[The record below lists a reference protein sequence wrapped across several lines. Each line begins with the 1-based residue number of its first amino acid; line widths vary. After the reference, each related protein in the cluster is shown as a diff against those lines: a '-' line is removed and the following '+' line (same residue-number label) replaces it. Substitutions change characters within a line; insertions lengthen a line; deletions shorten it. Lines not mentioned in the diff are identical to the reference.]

1 VTEIETEFAPRSNDN
16 KPERSG
22 ASMVTTRP
30 SWTRVTYLVVA
41 WLFIVSLLLQ
51 VFLAGLSLFVS
62 GSYWDVHVGFGHSV
76 PGLVA
81 LLMVIFALWGRLPR
95 AAIWL
100 TVLLFVLVIAQTEV
114 FAAIRA
120 DVPLAAALH
129 PVNALILFA
138 IGVGLARRAW
148 SLVRVRTPD
157 TGAEQRSPAQTMS
170 AERHGG
176 VEQSV
181 P

>member
-1 VTEIETEFAPRSNDN
+1 MIS
-16 KPERSG
+16 
-22 ASMVTTRP
+22 TRTP
-30 SWTRVTYLVVA
+30 WTRVAYLVVA
-41 WLFIVSLLLQ
+41 WLFIVSLLVQ

-62 GSYWDVHVGFGHSV
+62 GSYWDAHIGFGHSV

-81 LLMVIFALWGRLPR
+81 LLLVVFALWGRFPR
-95 AAIWL
+95 ATILL
-100 TVLLFVLVIAQTEV
+100 TLLLFVLVIAQTEV

-120 DVPLAAALH
+120 DVPLVAALH

-138 IGVGLARRAW
+138 IGVGLARRVWA
-148 SLVRVRTPD
+148 LVRVRPAAAD
-157 TGAEQRSPAQTMS
+157 AEQRSPAQEVS

-176 VEQSV
+176 GEQRL